1 MGRCNGFTCHLKF
14 GDGRTNSAEW
24 LHSFHIS
31 QTKNHIA
38 VWLPTGHSHCHTR
51 THCYSPIRL
60 YLISRFVR
68 KTFVLLLNIQNYFL
82 ELKTEARM
90 VVKIGVCT
98 VNWQEENLQN
108 FSAQSP
114 VFASWRKQS
123 ETVCYCFIIW
133 KRRPHLFQKREPM
146 LGWIHQCFFL
156 PQCLSQDTQPE
167 TMLLCLFHET
177 IAFCSSNLECF
188 ATYRAHVYL
197 GAKSKAKQRVHG
209 DTRTPE
215 CSPFFSLGLWRL

>member
-1 MGRCNGFTCHLKF
+1 MDLPACCSVPGPGESDFQFYIQQKLNPSIPLLSQTLAKTMGRCNGFTCHLKF

-114 VFASWRKQS
+114 VFAS
-123 ETVCYCFIIW
+123 
-133 KRRPHLFQKREPM
+133 
-146 LGWIHQCFFL
+146 
-156 PQCLSQDTQPE
+156 
-167 TMLLCLFHET
+167 
-177 IAFCSSNLECF
+177 
-188 ATYRAHVYL
+188 
-197 GAKSKAKQRVHG
+197 
-209 DTRTPE
+209 
-215 CSPFFSLGLWRL
+215 